1 MTQTNRATG
10 NLLRGASVAALMATF
25 MAPAI
30 AQETGGRTASG
41 ASATAPSVTQ
51 QQGQRARA
59 SQGQPATTT
68 QAETQAAAN
77 EIQLDQISV
86 TATRQP
92 TQVLDI
98 PGTVTVISRETIDQ
112 NQVNNNQE
120 LVRYQPGI
128 TVDRLTTGTDPW
140 GNLGGFTIRG
150 VGGNRVQMQ
159 VDGSR
164 IQERITDGNRNFTD
178 MPTLKAVEIVR
189 GPGSVLWGADA
200 LGGIVAFRTLDPD
213 DLLLGKGKPWAG
225 RVEASFDSFDNSFS
239 KTAMFAAQFNPQWQG
254 LVVVNQKTY
263 NEGKL
268 GRARADGGF
277 WGCPRVPD
285 AIRCN
290 ELNPL
295 DGTTWNMLSKLV
307 FRPTADHEFKLTG
320 EMFSSDNTVFQM
332 YDYGRQTTGA
342 YNGEYN
348 RNQEQSRY
356 RIAFSHD
363 WKVNAPFLDNV
374 RWNVSYS
381 PQKRALD
388 SWRHQINTSRQY
400 VITNDILDY
409 KEDFLQGD
417 IQLSSHFDLLG
428 ARHNLTYGFQGDYT
442 TTDYFRESNVYNRTR
457 NTTTVTRAGGFNFA
471 NSDTW
476 RADFYLQDEIRMFG
490 DRLIVTPGVRWANYN
505 INPRPNSD
513 YVVARG
519 REPREL
525 ESSKVIPQIGA
536 IFKLNDTFSI
546 YGRYAEG
553 FKMPTA
559 QQLYS
564 SLPSA
569 TTLIIPNPD
578 LKPESVK
585 SYEGGLRGKFE
596 KGWFS
601 IGAFKAD
608 YTDFIQSFYMIA
620 PNTYT
625 YRNLSSVKLWGIEAT
640 AEYMFNENWAVNGAL
655 SYQHGKQQYEA
666 GDRYVPYD
674 GASPFNGT
682 VGLKWMKPE
691 WGLEAELRSIMA
703 QGVTRV
709 SSNTLYKPGGYM
721 AFDGYVNWKINETFT
736 VRAALLN
743 MFDRRYFKGP
753 FPNTYALNP
762 GSAVAITNPLEL
774 QTAPGRTFRLS
785 AVANF

>member
-1 MTQTNRATG
+1 MTQIYGAAG
-10 NLLRGASVAALMATF
+10 YLSRGASVAALMAAF

-30 AQETGGRTASG
+30 AQESGSRTAG
-41 ASATAPSVTQ
+41 GAAASAAPAAQ
-51 QQGQRARA
+51 PQKPRQG
-59 SQGQPATTT
+59 
-68 QAETQAAAN
+68 QAAASDQAPPAAEAPAGG
-77 EIQLDQISV
+77 EIQLDMISV

-92 TQVLDI
+92 TQLLDI
-98 PGTVTVISRETIDQ
+98 PGTVNVISRETIDQ
-112 NQVNNNQE
+112 HQINNNQE
-120 LVRYQPGI
+120 LVRYQPGV
-128 TVDRLTTGTDPW
+128 TVDRQTSGTDPW

-164 IQERITDGNRNFTD
+164 IQERITDGNRSFTD

-213 DLLLGKGKPWAG
+213 DLLINKGKPWAG

-254 LVVVNQKTY
+254 IVVVNQKTY
-263 NEGKL
+263 NEGRL
-268 GRARADGGF
+268 GRARADGGL
-277 WGCPRVPD
+277 WGCPRVAE

-332 YDYGRQTTGA
+332 YDYGLQTNRS

-348 RNQEQSRY
+348 RNQEQTRY
-356 RIAFSHD
+356 RVAFSHD

-409 KEDFLQGD
+409 QEDFLQAD
-417 IQLSSHFDLLG
+417 VQLSSHFDLLG
-428 ARHNLTYGFQGDYT
+428 ARHNLTYGFQGDTT
-442 TTDYFRESNVYNRTR
+442 TTDYFRQSTVYNRTR
-457 NTTTVTRAGGFNFA
+457 NTTAVTRAGGFNFA

-476 RADFYLQDEIRMFG
+476 RADLYIQDEIRMFG

-505 INPRPNSD
+505 INPRPDSD
-513 YVVARG
+513 YVVAAG

-525 ESSKVIPQIGA
+525 NSSKVIPQVGA
-536 IFKLNDTFSI
+536 IFKLTDVFSI

-564 SLPSA
+564 SLPST

-578 LKPESVK
+578 LKPESVR
-585 SYEGGLRGKFE
+585 SYEAGLRGKFG

-601 IGAFKAD
+601 IGVFKAD
-608 YTDFIQSFYMIA
+608 YTDFIQSFYQIF

-625 YRNLSSVKLWGIEAT
+625 YRNLSSVKIWGVEAS
-640 AEYMFNENWAVNGAL
+640 AEYMFNENWAVSAAM

-666 GDRYVPYD
+666 GDRYVPFD
-674 GASPFNGT
+674 GASPLNGT
-682 VGLKWMKPE
+682 IGVKWMKPE
-691 WGLEAELRSIMA
+691 WGLETEFRSTFA
-703 QGVTRV
+703 RGVSRV
-709 SSNTLYKPGGYM
+709 SDQSLYKPGGY
-721 AFDGYVNWKINETFT
+721 AVFDAYANWKINETFT
-736 VRAALLN
+736 LRAAVLN
-743 MFDRRYFKGP
+743 IFDTRYFKGP
-753 FPNTYALNP
+753 FPNTYAITPLT
-762 GSAVAITNPLEL
+762 SVAIANPLEL
-774 QTAPGRTFRLS
+774 QTAPGRTFRIS

>member
-1 MTQTNRATG
+1 MTQIYGAAG
-10 NLLRGASVAALMATF
+10 YLSRGASVAALMAAF

-30 AQETGGRTASG
+30 AQEMGSRTAG
-41 ASATAPSVTQ
+41 GAAASAAPAAQ
-51 QQGQRARA
+51 PQKPRQGQAAVPDHA
-59 SQGQPATTT
+59 SPA
-68 QAETQAAAN
+68 AETPAGA
-77 EIQLDQISV
+77 EIQLDMISV

-92 TQVLDI
+92 TQLLDI
-98 PGTVTVISRETIDQ
+98 PGTVNVISRETIDQ
-112 NQVNNNQE
+112 HQINNNQE
-120 LVRYQPGI
+120 LVRYQPGVS
-128 TVDRLTTGTDPW
+128 VDRQTTATDPW

-159 VDGSR
+159 IDGAR

-213 DLLLGKGKPWAG
+213 DLLGNRGKPWAG
-225 RVEASFDSFDNSFS
+225 RVETSFDSFDNSFS

-254 LVVVNQKTY
+254 IVVVNQKTY

-277 WGCPRVPD
+277 WGCPRLAD

-295 DGTTWNMLSKLV
+295 SGTTWNMLSKLV

-320 EMFSSDNTVFQM
+320 EMFSSDATVFQM
-332 YDYGRQTTGA
+332 YDYGRQGAIA

-348 RNQEQSRY
+348 RNQDQTRY
-356 RIAFSHD
+356 RIAFTHD

-388 SWRHQINTSRQY
+388 SWRHQINASRQY
-400 VITNDILDY
+400 VVTNDILDY
-409 KEDFLQGD
+409 QEDFLQGD
-417 IQLSSHFDLLG
+417 VQLSSHFDLLG

-442 TTDYFRESNVYNRTR
+442 TTDYFRQSTVYNRTR
-457 NTTTVTRAGGFNFA
+457 NTMTETRAGGFNFA

-476 RADFYLQDEIRMFG
+476 RADLYIQDEIRMFG

-505 INPRPNSD
+505 ISPRPDSD
-513 YVVARG
+513 YKIVQG

-525 ESSKVIPQIGA
+525 DSSKIIPQIGA
-536 IFKLNDTFSI
+536 VFKLTENFSI

-559 QQLYS
+559 QQLFS
-564 SLPSA
+564 SLPSVSS
-569 TTLIIPNPD
+569 TIIPNPD
-578 LKPESVK
+578 LKPESVR
-585 SYEGGLRGKFE
+585 SYEAGLRGKFE

-601 IGAFKAD
+601 VGAFKAD
-608 YTDFIQSFYMIA
+608 YTDFIQSFYEIF

-625 YRNLSSVKLWGIEAT
+625 YRNLSSVKIWGIEAS
-640 AEYMFNENWAVNGAL
+640 AEYQFNENWAVNGAL
-655 SYQHGKQQYEA
+655 SYQYGKQKYEA
-666 GDRYVPYD
+666 GDAYVPYD
-674 GASPFNGT
+674 SVSPLNGALG
-682 VGLKWMKPE
+682 VKWMKPE
-691 WGLEAELRSIMA
+691 WGLEAELRSILA
-703 QGVTRV
+703 QGVSRASTDSIYR
-709 SSNTLYKPGGYM
+709 PGGY
-721 AFDGYVNWKINETFT
+721 AVFDAYVNWKINDTFT
-736 VRAALLN
+736 IRAAMLN
-743 MFDRRYFKGP
+743 MFDRRYFKAPLWG
-753 FPNTYALNP
+753 NYALVP
-762 GSAVAITNPLEL
+762 STAVAIQNPLEL
-774 QTAPGRTFRLS
+774 QTAPGRTFRIS